1 MSTTEQ
7 RVAVVT
13 GAARGIGAATAVRL
27 AAEGRAVAVIDLDEA
42 ACKDT
47 VEQITAAGGRALAV
61 GCDVS
66 DEAQVQAAI
75 DRIAAELGAPTILV
89 NNAGVLRDNLL
100 FKMSASDWDTV
111 MNVHLRGAF
120 LMSRAVQKH
129 MVDAKFGRIVNLSSS
144 SALGNRGQVNYA
156 AAKAGL
162 QGLTKTLAKEL
173 GKFGV
178 TANSVAP
185 GFIATDMTAATA
197 ERVGMGFDDFQAAA
211 ATQIPVQRV
220 GTPTTSPTPSPSS
233 PATRRLRLRP
243 GPVRGRR
250 PAQLTPAAENRDDTN
265 MTVQDSGKVALIT
278 GASRGI
284 GYGVA
289 EALVAR
295 GDRVCI
301 TGRTEETLKEAVE
314 RLGAD
319 RVIWVAGK
327 AHDTDHQ
334 AEAVARTMEAFGRVD
349 FLVNNAGTNPVFG
362 PIAEL
367 DLNVARKVFETNVI
381 SALGFAQQ
389 TFRAWQAENGGAI
402 VNIASVA
409 GVSASPSSGRTA

>member
-47 VEQITAAGGRALAV
+47 VAQITTAGGKAIAV

-66 DEAQVQAAI
+66 DEAQVEAAI
-75 DRIAAELGAPTILV
+75 ARIADELGAPTILV

-100 FKMSASDWDTV
+100 FKMSADDWDMV

-120 LMSRAVQKH
+120 LMSRAIQKH

-162 QGLTKTLAKEL
+162 QGFTKTLAKEL

-185 GFIATDMTAATA
+185 GFIVTEMTKSTA
-197 ERVGMGFDDFQAAA
+197 DRVGMGFEDFQAAA

-220 GTPTTSPTPSPSS
+220 G
-233 PATRRLRLRP
+233 RP
-243 GPVRGRR
+243 DDIANAIAFFTGD
-250 PAQLTPAAENRDDTN
+250 AAGF
-265 MTVQDSGKVALIT
+265 VSGQVM
-278 GASRGI
+278 
-284 GYGVA
+284 Y
-289 EALVAR
+289 
-295 GDRVCI
+295 
-301 TGRTEETLKEAVE
+301 
-314 RLGAD
+314 
-319 RVIWVAGK
+319 VAG
-327 AHDTDHQ
+327 
-334 AEAVARTMEAFGRVD
+334 
-349 FLVNNAGTNPVFG
+349 G
-362 PIAEL
+362 P
-367 DLNVARKVFETNVI
+367 LN
-381 SALGFAQQ
+381 
-389 TFRAWQAENGGAI
+389 
-402 VNIASVA
+402 
-409 GVSASPSSGRTA
+409 